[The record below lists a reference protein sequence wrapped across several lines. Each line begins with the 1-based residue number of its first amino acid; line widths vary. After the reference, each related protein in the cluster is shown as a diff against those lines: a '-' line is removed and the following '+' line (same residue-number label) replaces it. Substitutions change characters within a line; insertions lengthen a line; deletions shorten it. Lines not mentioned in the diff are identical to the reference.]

1 MHNLHLCEKVNVLVF
16 TESKDSVG
24 VLVLDPKANDHLAV
38 FSGDHT
44 QLQANLQAR
53 VSYTPIN
60 AVSLIPCCFSSTEQ
74 PPYRPGGQQGPLL
87 HRQIQ
92 RHRLLGEDTPEIG
105 DKNCSKRKKTT
116 LLEGRMT
123 SAVTKSL
130 LPSSAAT
137 MLGWKTEVSLK
148 TFRS

>member
-1 MHNLHLCEKVNVLVF
+1 MLVF

-24 VLVLDPKANDHLAV
+24 VLVLDPKANDHLAA

-105 DKNCSKRKKTT
+105 DKNCSRRK
-116 LLEGRMT
+116 
-123 SAVTKSL
+123 
-130 LPSSAAT
+130 
-137 MLGWKTEVSLK
+137 
-148 TFRS
+148 